1 MGFERGKLQCFLTL
15 FIKVNGKCGSHRL
28 QNKGAGLIF
37 HRMSATE
44 IVKNGNENKSLD
56 LRSLSAIII
65 FLYMLYCPLVS
76 LQKHVENTQATTV
89 ATPRRSNTLRI
100 LEDVSYEMTTRV

>member
-1 MGFERGKLQCFLTL
+1 METKTKAWIFGACLLSL
-15 FIKVNGKCGSHRL
+15 F
-28 QNKGAGLIF
+28 
-37 HRMSATE
+37 
-44 IVKNGNENKSLD
+44 
-56 LRSLSAIII
+56 

-89 ATPRRSNTLRI
+89 AIPRRSNTLRI

>member
-1 MGFERGKLQCFLTL
+1 METKTKAWIFGACLLAL
-15 FIKVNGKCGSHRL
+15 F
-28 QNKGAGLIF
+28 
-37 HRMSATE
+37 
-44 IVKNGNENKSLD
+44 
-56 LRSLSAIII
+56 

-100 LEDVSYEMTTRV
+100 LEDVSHEMTTRV